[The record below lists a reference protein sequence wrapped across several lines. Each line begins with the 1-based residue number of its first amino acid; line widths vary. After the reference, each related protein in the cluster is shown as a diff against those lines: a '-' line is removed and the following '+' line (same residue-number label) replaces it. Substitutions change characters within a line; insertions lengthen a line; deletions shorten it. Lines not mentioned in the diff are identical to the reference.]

1 MPRPSLKT
9 ERTEEILE
17 AFENCVARYG
27 VEGST
32 LERIAE
38 EAGLARALIRHNV
51 GNKDELLDALVKRF
65 LDKSQHDS
73 VSFFE
78 SLPQRNRI
86 RTLIDWLFNPTL
98 GSAHDVR
105 VASALI
111 AAATDRPKLA
121 KRLRVWTK
129 DFIDSV
135 ERELRASYR
144 CPSNEKIRAVAAGIV
159 GIYFNVDS
167 LAPLGNMAGI
177 RSASKEAALLLIS
190 TLD

>member
-17 AFENCVARYG
+17 AFEHCVARYG

-38 EAGLARALIRHNV
+38 AAGLARALIRHNV
-51 GNKDELLDALVKRF
+51 GNKDELLDALVERF
-65 LDKSQHDS
+65 LDKSQHES
-73 VSFFE
+73 ESLFE
-78 SLPQRNRI
+78 SLPQRNRV
-86 RTLIDWLFNPTL
+86 RTLVDWLFDPNL

-129 DFIDSV
+129 DFIACV

-144 CPSNEKIRAVAAGIV
+144 GPSNEKIRAAAAGIV

-167 LAPLGNMAGI
+167 LAPLGNMTGI